1 MLSKFAERDSSE
13 IQEHGSNTM
22 SPGEILAIVIAALTL
37 LVAMIPLL
45 RCPRFHRWPLSSISP
60 FVKVYLPLLVLSKLI
75 HIHIL
80 NLEIFHRGLE
90 LLFQTLSRQS
100 LLPQRAQTPPQLLIS
115 LYLVLSSFTMTIPT
129 PTLLAPILI
138 PSSSAPLV
146 SLGKIV
152 LVQHFK

>member
-1 MLSKFAERDSSE
+1 MLSKFAERDNSE

-80 NLEIFHRGLE
+80 NLEIFHRGLLE
-90 LLFQTLSRQS
+90 LLFQTLSRQP

-138 PSSSAPLV
+138 PSSTAPLV

-152 LVQHFK
+152 QHFK